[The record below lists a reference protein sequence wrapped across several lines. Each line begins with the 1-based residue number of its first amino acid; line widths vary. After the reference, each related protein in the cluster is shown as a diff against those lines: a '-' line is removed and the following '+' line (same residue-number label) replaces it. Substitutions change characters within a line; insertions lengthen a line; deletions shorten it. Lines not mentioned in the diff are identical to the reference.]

1 MDQKDTGD
9 SLKRIPFIQQGQYEY
24 LNNDLQPN
32 ELRIQVMSIFYMCD
46 IHTYTQCT
54 KIYIHPSIPSDQ
66 HSQHLFEEVKVNG
79 RCLPLEGVN

>member
-32 ELRIQVMSIFYMCD
+32 ELRIQVMSL
-46 IHTYTQCT
+46 
-54 KIYIHPSIPSDQ
+54 YILH
-66 HSQHLFEEVKVNG
+66 V
-79 RCLPLEGVN
+79 